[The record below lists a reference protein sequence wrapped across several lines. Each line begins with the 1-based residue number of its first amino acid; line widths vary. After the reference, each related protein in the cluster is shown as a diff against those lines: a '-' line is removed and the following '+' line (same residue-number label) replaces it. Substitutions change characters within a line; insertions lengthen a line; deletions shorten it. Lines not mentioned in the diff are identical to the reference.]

1 MAKIEIF
8 CLYPQ
13 FSVNRAEDGQV
24 VLTIV
29 TGVQGGDVILINVGD
44 NEETASTLHEQLDDT
59 SAHLAREILDGWQD
73 TPDPENDGWVSFYDG
88 KYSVSLGR
96 PRDITYYPTMDI
108 AVYELA
114 ALMAEAGYFPNAW
127 YQNSRGI
134 TENIDTRVRAFHD
147 EGGDKMLPLAG
158 VEYQPGDQITYG
170 PGDAAPG
177 IVEPRTVV
185 RDYGAMGII
194 LDGEY
199 RTYVS
204 GESRD
209 EWQQVFTQHEGFGH
223 AGGPSL
229 NCSTCVERSKD

>member
-1 MAKIEIF
+1 MAKVEIF

-24 VLTIV
+24 VLTIA
-29 TGVQGGDVILINVGD
+29 TGGTDGDLILINVGD

-73 TPDPENDGWVSFYDG
+73 TPSEHDAYVTFGDG
-88 KYSVSLGR
+88 KYWVDLHGGQGVNQ
-96 PRDITYYPTMDI
+96 YPTMDI

-114 ALMAEAGYFPNAW
+114 ALMAETGEFPPAW
-127 YQNSRGI
+127 YVSSRSI
-134 TENIDTRVRAFHD
+134 TEDINARVRAFHD
-147 EGGDKMLPLAG
+147 QGGDGMLPLAG

-229 NCSTCVERSKD
+229 NCSECVDRSRQG